1 MSKPKTIQA
10 EYCETVSYN
19 VEHIDW
25 DNVKQYWV
33 KWGTLYLEMN
43 NGDIQEITDSEE
55 YETDYK
61 RPMFSYL
68 LDKNYN
74 LVDDNKDASL

>member
-1 MSKPKTIQA
+1 MDKPKTIQA
-10 EYCETVSYN
+10 EYHEIVSYD
-19 VEHIDW
+19 VDHIDW
-25 DNVKQYWV
+25 DNVKKYWI

-43 NGDIQEITDSEE
+43 NGDIQKITDSEE

-68 LDKNYN
+68 LDKNHN